1 MAASLSDEEFL
12 RIQENLLDLKTK
24 NFNLEETGRKQR
36 SALGDATARVKVLEQ
51 ELAKT
56 QRTIDKSK
64 KITEVHKVLQE
75 NENFQRKL
83 YSQEEDFRVQNQTLM
98 QELANLVIS
107 NEKLEGNIKDLKA
120 DSTNGEKREIVSESN
135 DLHQSLEVL
144 RQENLDLKAA
154 LEKQNELTR
163 NLDLKENNED
173 GFKSISPELVE
184 VSDTAVAF
192 KKQGN
197 HGNLAEKIEDLKIQL
212 EGEQNETKL
221 LKNHNDELRK
231 HVKSFQEEVGTLKE
245 KLKKKQGSFVQLQNE
260 LELSIDENK
269 DALENLKKKH
279 SSETDIL
286 NEKIQRLQTQVNN
299 AQMALA
305 EQKEKSTHEITSL
318 NQQLL
323 TTNAQLLEAPTEK
336 LQELEATKICLQSE
350 ADVLKSKYQSEFEAR
365 VKMEKTASDTL
376 DELNMTKGLL
386 EQNQVALNE
395 AQEQLSNLEKKSEK
409 RKELLDEMAITLQ
422 QKTDEYRKSNED
434 MMEDHKNKVDGL
446 EVIIKE
452 SQIKINDLEPW
463 PAKYDDLSTQLVSVE
478 EARKWLESEL
488 KNRED
493 AISAME
499 LKYKETIL
507 ELKTE
512 FCQEKGAIIDDHTS
526 KLCDL
531 QTQLELC
538 NVQKCEFE
546 ENVKKLKQDIKDG
559 IEDRKISEKK
569 GHALVKDLKR
579 QLQSE
584 KKRNEK
590 LQEKMKECL
599 NETSSNISDPSRE
612 LEVDRSSIS
621 SWSLMS
627 GNNDRE
633 TSTPAISPLPNS
645 STDQS
650 PEEPSSVSIQQQENE
665 VLMARLAIAQEQK
678 WTLEERLSMLE
689 NSSSAMADDL
699 VRKTALI
706 QHYCMEKGDS
716 GGRRT
721 SMSPLTSDNKMRS
734 MIDKIVHSESHAAG
748 AHAKEVHRMQAMLE
762 ETLTK
767 NMHLQQ
773 DLDHLSLEV
782 VRLSKAAVPQ
792 KS

>member
-1 MAASLSDEEFL
+1 MATSLSDEEFL

-75 NENFQRKL
+75 NDNLQRKL

-98 QELANLVIS
+98 QELANLVTT
-107 NEKLEGNIKDLKA
+107 NEKLEGTIKDLK
-120 DSTNGEKREIVSESN
+120 DGSEIGEKREILNESS
-135 DLHQSLEVL
+135 DLHQSIKVL
-144 RQENLDLKAA
+144 REENLDLKAA
-154 LEKQNELTR
+154 LEKKNELTR
-163 NLDLKENNED
+163 NLDLKEINED
-173 GFKSISPELVE
+173 GLKSISPELVE
-184 VSDTAVAF
+184 VTDTAVTF
-192 KKQGN
+192 KKV
-197 HGNLAEKIEDLKIQL
+197 HGLGEKIEDLKIQL
-212 EGEQNETKL
+212 EGEHNETKL
-221 LKNHNDELRK
+221 LRSHNDELKK
-231 HVKSFQEEVGTLKE
+231 HVNSFQEQVDTLKE

-260 LELSIDENK
+260 LELNIDENK
-269 DALENLKKKH
+269 DALETLANKH
-279 SSETDIL
+279 GNETEIL

-305 EQKEKSTHEITSL
+305 ELKEKSTHEITSL
-318 NQQLL
+318 KQQLL
-323 TTNAQLLEAPTEK
+323 ATNAQLLETPTEK

-350 ADVLKSKYQSEFEAR
+350 ADELKSKYQSENEAR
-365 VKMEKTASDTL
+365 IKMEKMASDTL

-386 EQNQVALNE
+386 DQNMVALNE
-395 AQEQLSNLEKKSEK
+395 GREQIASLEKKSEK

-422 QKTDEYRKSNED
+422 QKTDEYRKSNEEI
-434 MMEDHKNKVDGL
+434 MEDHKNKVESL
-446 EVIIKE
+446 EGMIKE
-452 SQIKINDLEPW
+452 SRIKIKDLEPW
-463 PAKYDDLSTQLVSVE
+463 RVKCDDLSTQLISVE

-488 KNRED
+488 KTRED
-493 AISAME
+493 VIETME

-512 FCQEKGAIIDDHTS
+512 FCQEKGGIMEEHTS
-526 KLCDL
+526 KLEDL
-531 QTQLELC
+531 QTQLELS

-633 TSTPAISPLPNS
+633 TSTPAISPLPTS

-650 PEEPSSVSIQQQENE
+650 PEEPSSAVIQQQENE

-689 NSSSAMADDL
+689 TSSSAMADDL

-721 SMSPLTSDNKMRS
+721 SMSPLTSDNKMRN
-734 MIDKIVHSESHAAG
+734 MIDKIVHAESHAAE

-782 VRLSKAAVPQ
+782 VRLSKVAVQ
-792 KS
+792 RS

>member
-1 MAASLSDEEFL
+1 MATSLSDEEFL

-75 NENFQRKL
+75 NDNLQRKL

-98 QELANLVIS
+98 QELANLVTT
-107 NEKLEGNIKDLKA
+107 NEKLEGNIKDLTEG
-120 DSTNGEKREIVSESN
+120 SENRGEKEILNESS
-135 DLHQSLEVL
+135 DLHQSIKAL
-144 RQENLDLKAA
+144 REENLDLKAA
-154 LEKQNELTR
+154 LEKKNELTR
-163 NLDLKENNED
+163 NLDLKEINED
-173 GFKSISPELVE
+173 GLKSISPELVE
-184 VSDTAVAF
+184 VTDTAVSF
-192 KKQGN
+192 KKV
-197 HGNLAEKIEDLKIQL
+197 HGLGEKIEDLKIQL
-212 EGEQNETKL
+212 EGEHNESKL
-221 LKNHNDELRK
+221 LRSHNDELK
-231 HVKSFQEEVGTLKE
+231 KQVNSFQEQVETLKE

-260 LELSIDENK
+260 LELNIDENK
-269 DALENLKKKH
+269 DALETLANKH
-279 SSETDIL
+279 GKETEIL

-305 EQKEKSTHEITSL
+305 ELKEKSTQEITSL
-318 NQQLL
+318 KQQLL
-323 TTNAQLLEAPTEK
+323 ATNAQLLETPTEK

-350 ADVLKSKYQSEFEAR
+350 ADELKSKYQSEYEAR
-365 VKMEKTASDTL
+365 IKVEKTASDTL

-386 EQNQVALNE
+386 DQNMVALNE
-395 AQEQLSNLEKKSEK
+395 AREQLASLEKKSEK

-422 QKTDEYRKSNED
+422 QKTDEYRKSNEEI
-434 MMEDHKNKVDGL
+434 MEDHKTKVESL
-446 EVIIKE
+446 EGMVKE
-452 SQIKINDLEPW
+452 SRIKIKDLEPW
-463 PAKYDDLSTQLVSVE
+463 RAKCDDLSTQLISVE

-488 KNRED
+488 KTRED
-493 AISAME
+493 VIETTE

-512 FCQEKGAIIDDHTS
+512 FCQEKGGIMEEHTV
-526 KLCDL
+526 KLEDL
-531 QTQLELC
+531 QTQLELS

-633 TSTPAISPLPNS
+633 TSTPAISPLPTS

-650 PEEPSSVSIQQQENE
+650 PDEPSSAVIQQQENE

-689 NSSSAMADDL
+689 TSSSAMADDL

-721 SMSPLTSDNKMRS
+721 SMSPLTSDNKMRN
-734 MIDKIVHSESHAAG
+734 MIDKIVHAESHAAE

-782 VRLSKAAVPQ
+782 VRLSKVAVQ
-792 KS
+792 RS